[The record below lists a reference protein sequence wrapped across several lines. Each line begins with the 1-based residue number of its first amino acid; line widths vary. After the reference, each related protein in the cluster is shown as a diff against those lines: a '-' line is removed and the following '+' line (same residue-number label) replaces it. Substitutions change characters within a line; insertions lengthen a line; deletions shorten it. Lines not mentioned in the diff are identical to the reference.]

1 VLTTET
7 FEGVATPVTGPLE
20 PALLEEPPLQP
31 ESSIASVAKP
41 RASFVNVEKDVMDF
55 MALSL

>member
-31 ESSIASVAKP
+31 ESSIASVVKP
-41 RASFVNVEKDVMDF
+41 RANFVNVEKDMVDF
-55 MALSL
+55 MVLSS